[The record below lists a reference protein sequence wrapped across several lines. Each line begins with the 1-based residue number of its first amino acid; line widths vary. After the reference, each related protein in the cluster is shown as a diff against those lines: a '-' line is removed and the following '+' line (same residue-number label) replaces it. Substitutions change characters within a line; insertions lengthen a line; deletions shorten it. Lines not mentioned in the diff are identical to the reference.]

1 LDCINHSSET
11 FLDSSIVGTQENF
24 RDIFLDLLVEESEE
38 SPFVSQTPP
47 PANGITVQISSE
59 NVLLLKDE
67 NFKANANFC

>member
-24 RDIFLDLLVEESEE
+24 RAIFLELLVEESEE
-38 SPFVSQTPP
+38 SLFVSQTP
-47 PANGITVQISSE
+47 PANGITVQISSK

>member
-11 FLDSSIVGTQENF
+11 FLDSSIVGAQENF

-38 SPFVSQTPP
+38 SLFVSQTPS
-47 PANGITVQISSE
+47 PANGITVQFSSK